1 MKERPGQDRL
11 TYSITEV
18 AEMLG
23 ISRSMAYE
31 GVHRGEIPA
40 VRIGRRVLVPKTAS
54 PSCSSSM
61 LISALSSDE
70 ADSGCRQEEAE
81 T

>member
-1 MKERPGQDRL
+1 MERRPGQERL

-40 VRIGRRVLVPKTAS
+40 VRIGRRVLVPRDR
-54 PSCSSSM
+54 
-61 LISALSSDE
+61 L
-70 ADSGCRQEEAE
+70 AE
-81 T
+81 LLEVETDHGVELP

>member
-1 MKERPGQDRL
+1 MSRRETESDLPRHGETTTTRTPDVP
-11 TYSITEV
+11 ITEV

-40 VRIGRRVLVPKTAS
+40 VRIGRRVLVPKD
-54 PSCSSSM
+54 CV
-61 LISALSSDE
+61 
-70 ADSGCRQEEAE
+70 AE
-81 T
+81 LLDVDHGAELP

>member
-1 MKERPGQDRL
+1 MKERPGQERL

-40 VRIGRRVLVPKTAS
+40 VRIGRRVLVPK
-54 PSCSSSM
+54 
-61 LISALSSDE
+61 D
-70 ADSGCRQEEAE
+70 RVAE
-81 T
+81 LLELDVDHGVELR